1 MNPAWM
7 LAIPKAKRTTKED
20 VEAYENKRLV
30 ISVAYLLHD
39 LKMNLFL
46 EFNSNECCSYHH
58 FLDIGT

>member
-20 VEAYENKRLV
+20 VEAYENRRLA
-30 ISVAYLLHD
+30 ISVTYLLHD

-46 EFNSNECCSYHH
+46 EFNSKMSAVLTII
-58 FLDIGT
+58 F

>member
-30 ISVAYLLHD
+30 ISVTYLLHD

-46 EFNSNECCSYHH
+46 EFNSKMSAVLTII
-58 FLDIGT
+58 F